1 LLLEEERMNAAE
13 RLHQLSQGIY
23 GGQING
29 LGLAAEG
36 DDHLL
41 ALIVDSSAQAPDI
54 LVDAVDD
61 PLEQA
66 LRIEFASIP
75 KGTLD
80 DACHL
85 DKNLRSTSVQFARV
99 ASRRD
104 PTT

>member
-1 LLLEEERMNAAE
+1 MDAAE

-61 PLEQA
+61 PLNK
-66 LRIEFASIP
+66 P
-75 KGTLD
+75 
-80 DACHL
+80 
-85 DKNLRSTSVQFARV
+85 
-99 ASRRD
+99 
-104 PTT
+104 

>member
-1 LLLEEERMNAAE
+1 
-13 RLHQLSQGIY
+13 
-23 GGQING
+23 
-29 LGLAAEG
+29 LAAEG

-41 ALIVDSSAQAPDI
+41 ALIVDGSAQAPDI
-54 LVDAVDD
+54 LVDTIDD

-66 LRIEFASIP
+66 LRIEFASVP

-85 DKNLRSTSVQFARV
+85 DKDLRSTGIQFTRV